1 MKFAAFTL
9 TSGLGQNTGPTPAPL
24 LAGELT
30 FSGSGDPQREV
41 SELRDPT
48 VSLPTVDFT
57 SVVVLNEGGGGG
69 GGGIVRMGLFVRL
82 LMLWFSM

>member
-9 TSGLGQNTGPTPAPL
+9 TSGLGQNTDPTPAPP
-24 LAGELT
+24 LADVFT
-30 FSGSGDPQREV
+30 FSGSGDPQRDV

-69 GGGIVRMGLFVRL
+69 GGGIVGVRLFSRL
-82 LMLWFSM
+82 LMLGFSM